1 MSDLVARR
9 DWGWKPDYNL
19 QSMTKDML
27 HNLKTKLNNNK
38 YQMKVH

>member
-1 MSDLVARR
+1 
-9 DWGWKPDYNL
+9 L